1 MSHREAQLTDRRL
14 VVVET
19 RETPANGRLFW
30 RGISR
35 ACAVCG
41 RRRLTRRFIALTEQ
55 CPRCG
60 FRFERHPGH
69 FLGAV
74 IMSTIV
80 TFGLILISVLV
91 GIWVLWPDV
100 DALRL
105 SIVPLAI
112 AVVVPAVLHPTCK
125 TLWVAIDL
133 MMRPLDPGEGVGD
146 LVAEEG
152 TTQER

>member
-1 MSHREAQLTDRRL
+1 M
-14 VVVET
+14 
-19 RETPANGRLFW
+19 
-30 RGISR
+30 
-35 ACAVCG
+35 CG
-41 RRRLTRRFIALTEQ
+41 QRRLTRRLIALSDA

-60 FRFERHPGH
+60 FRFERQPGH

-80 TFGLILISVLV
+80 TFGLILITILAGV
-91 GIWVLWPDV
+91 WVLWPDV

-112 AVVVPAVLHPTCK
+112 AVIVPPALHPTCK

-133 MMRPLDPGEGVGD
+133 MMRPLDPGEAVGD
-146 LVAEEG
+146 LISEEG
-152 TTQER
+152 AAKKR